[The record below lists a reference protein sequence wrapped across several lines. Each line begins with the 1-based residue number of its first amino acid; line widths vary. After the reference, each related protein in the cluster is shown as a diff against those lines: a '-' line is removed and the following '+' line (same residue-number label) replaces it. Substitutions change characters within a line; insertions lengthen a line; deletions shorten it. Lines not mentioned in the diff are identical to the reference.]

1 MPQKIDELEALRAGQ
16 PVIPVIVV
24 DEVAAAVPMARA
36 LVAGGLPMIEITLRT
51 DAALSAIR
59 AIADEVKGAV
69 VGAGTVLTARQFGEA
84 VDAGARFVVSPGT
97 TRDLIATASESE
109 VPLLP
114 GATTPSEVMAAMDEG
129 YRFLKFFPAEA
140 SGGATFLKALSS
152 PLAEVRF
159 CPTGGIGA
167 GNAADYLTLSNVA
180 CVGGSWVA
188 PGAMVKG
195 GDWDGIQALARD
207 AAALAPAG

>member
-16 PVIPVIVV
+16 PVIPVVV
-24 DEVAAAVPMARA
+24 VEDAATAAPMAAA

-51 DAALSAIR
+51 EAALDAIR
-59 AIADEVKGAV
+59 AAAEVEGAV

-97 TRDLIATASESE
+97 TKELVAVASDSGA
-109 VPLLP
+109 PLLP
-114 GATTPSEVMAAMDEG
+114 GATTPSEVMGAMEEG

-140 SGGATFLKALSS
+140 SGGAGFLKALSS
-152 PLAEVRF
+152 PLADVRF

-167 GNAADYLTLSNVA
+167 GNAADYLALPNVA
-180 CVGGSWVA
+180 CVGGSWVV
-188 PGAMVKG
+188 PGDMVAA
-195 GDWDGIQALARD
+195 GDWDGVTRLARE
-207 AAALAPAG
+207 AAAMA

>member
-1 MPQKIDELEALRAGQ
+1 MPQKIDELEALRNGQ

-24 DEVAAAVPMARA
+24 EDAATAVPMARA

-51 DAALSAIR
+51 DDALAAIR
-59 AIADEVKGAV
+59 AVADEVEGAA
-69 VGAGTVLTARQFGEA
+69 VGAGTVLTARQFGQA

-97 TRDLIATASESE
+97 TRELIAVASESA

-114 GATTPSEVMAAMDEG
+114 GATTPSEVMSAMEEG

-140 SGGATFLKALSS
+140 SGGASILKALSS
-152 PLAEVRF
+152 PLAGVRF
-159 CPTGGIGA
+159 CPTGGIGVETV
-167 GNAADYLTLSNVA
+167 GDYLALPNVA

-188 PGAMVKG
+188 PPAMVRG
-195 GDWDGIQALARD
+195 GDWAGIERLARE
-207 AAALAPAG
+207 AAALAA

>member
-24 DEVAAAVPMARA
+24 EDRATAVPMARA

-51 DAALSAIR
+51 EGALDAIR
-59 AIADEVKGAV
+59 AVADEVEGAV

-97 TRDLIATASESE
+97 TRDLIGVASTSE

-114 GATTPSEVMAAMDEG
+114 GATTPSEVMAAMEEG

-140 SGGATFLKALSS
+140 SGGASFLKALSS
-152 PLAEVRF
+152 PLSGVRF

-167 GNAADYLTLSNVA
+167 DDAADYLALPNVA

-188 PGAMVKG
+188 PKGMVEA
-195 GDWDGIQALARD
+195 GDWAGVERLARA
-207 AAALAPAG
+207 AAALAS

>member
-1 MPQKIDELEALRAGQ
+1 MPQKIDELEALRDGQ

-24 DEVAAAVPMARA
+24 EDAATAVPMARA

-51 DAALSAIR
+51 DAALDAIR
-59 AIADEVKGAV
+59 LIADAVEGAV

-84 VDAGARFVVSPGT
+84 VDAGSRFVVSPGT
-97 TRDLIATASESE
+97 TRDLLRVASDSDA
-109 VPLLP
+109 PLLP
-114 GATTPSEVMAAMDEG
+114 GATTPSEVMGAMEEG

-140 SGGATFLKALSS
+140 SGGATFLRALSS
-152 PLAEVRF
+152 PLAGVRF

-167 GNAADYLTLSNVA
+167 SNAADYLALSNVA

-188 PGAMVKG
+188 PPAMVRE
-195 GDWDGIQALARD
+195 GDWGGVERLAREASGL
-207 AAALAPAG
+207 AA

>member
-1 MPQKIDELEALRAGQ
+1 MPQKIDELEALRDGQ

-24 DEVAAAVPMARA
+24 EDGATAVPMARA

-51 DAALSAIR
+51 DAALGAIR
-59 AIADEVKGAV
+59 TIADAVEGAV

-84 VDAGARFVVSPGT
+84 VDAGSRFVVSPGT
-97 TRDLIATASESE
+97 TRDLLRVASDSGA
-109 VPLLP
+109 PLLP
-114 GATTPSEVMAAMDEG
+114 GATTPSEVMSAMEEG

-140 SGGATFLKALSS
+140 SGGATFLRALSS
-152 PLAEVRF
+152 PLAGVRF

-167 GNAADYLTLSNVA
+167 NNAADYLALPNVA

-188 PGAMVKG
+188 PPAMVRE
-195 GDWDGIQALARD
+195 GDWGGVERLAREASGL
-207 AAALAPAG
+207 AA

>member
-1 MPQKIDELEALRAGQ
+1 MPQKIDELEALRDGQ

-24 DEVAAAVPMARA
+24 EDAATAVPMARA

-51 DAALSAIR
+51 DAALDAIR
-59 AIADEVKGAV
+59 LIADAVEGAV

-84 VDAGARFVVSPGT
+84 VDAGSRFVVSPGT
-97 TRDLIATASESE
+97 TRDLLRVASDSGA
-109 VPLLP
+109 PLLP
-114 GATTPSEVMAAMDEG
+114 GATTPSEVMSAMEEG

-140 SGGATFLKALSS
+140 SGGATFLRALSS
-152 PLAEVRF
+152 PLAGVRF

-167 GNAADYLTLSNVA
+167 NNAADYLALPNVA

-188 PGAMVKG
+188 PPAMVRE
-195 GDWDGIQALARD
+195 GDWGGVERLAREASGL
-207 AAALAPAG
+207 AA

>member
-16 PVIPVIVV
+16 PVIPVVVV
-24 DEVAAAVPMARA
+24 DDAATAAPMAAA

-51 DAALSAIR
+51 EAALDAIR
-59 AIADEVKGAV
+59 AAAELEGAV

-97 TRDLIATASESE
+97 TKELVAVASDSAA
-109 VPLLP
+109 PLLP
-114 GATTPSEVMAAMDEG
+114 GATTPSEVMGAMEEG

-140 SGGATFLKALSS
+140 SGGVGFLKALSS
-152 PLAEVRF
+152 PLADVRF

-167 GNAADYLTLSNVA
+167 GNAGDYLSLPNVA
-180 CVGGSWVA
+180 CVGGSWVV
-188 PGAMVKG
+188 PGAMVAA
-195 GDWDGIQALARD
+195 GDWDGVTRLARE
-207 AAALAPAG
+207 AAAMG